1 MLTLFNQMDVFCRM
15 EIELPPGADFGVEAS
30 GENNQQKVS
39 RYNTFNHYFYYL
51 IDKNNLNRRQAIIE
65 VKERG

>member
-1 MLTLFNQMDVFCRM
+1 M